1 MVLDSGT
8 DAPGP
13 PPLFQHGPRTC
24 LFRASRV
31 QPPCPATRHPSPQVP
46 QPPSSLLP
54 PTPPSHRIP
63 QDSEW
68 EKRSHQQPHP
78 HPPCPR
84 QDNKTPQS
92 TPSALPARPGASE
105 LLLPSG
111 TDIFTRTQPQ
121 PRAGARPPRNR
132 KHNGRYPPFPTH
144 GSRDTRRE
152 ILRQPRH
159 RWSGGGPGFR
169 CRPCWLVISLRAS
182 IFASIRC
189 RVSGPCLFLSLPSR
203 LGLDTVS
210 RRCCSASVLV
220 GIASVTVAAPAA
232 VDIQW
237 DQVGWVDPVC
247 G

>member
-1 MVLDSGT
+1 MSLQSVKSST
-8 DAPGP
+8 SMSRNSASIATSPTTPIISHQP
-13 PPLFQHGPRTC
+13 PPPMESPKTVSGKSGPINNPIPT
-24 LFRASRV
+24 SRV
-31 QPPCPATRHPSPQVP
+31 QDKTT
-46 QPPSSLLP
+46 
-54 PTPPSHRIP
+54 TP
-63 QDSEW
+63 
-68 EKRSHQQPHP
+68 
-78 HPPCPR
+78 
-84 QDNKTPQS
+84 PQS

-132 KHNGRYPPFPTH
+132 KHNGRYPPFPTY

-159 RWSGGGPGFR
+159 RSSGGGPGVR
-169 CRPCWLVISLRAS
+169 CRPCWPVISLRAS
-182 IFASIRC
+182 IFASIGC

-203 LGLDTVS
+203 LGLGTVS